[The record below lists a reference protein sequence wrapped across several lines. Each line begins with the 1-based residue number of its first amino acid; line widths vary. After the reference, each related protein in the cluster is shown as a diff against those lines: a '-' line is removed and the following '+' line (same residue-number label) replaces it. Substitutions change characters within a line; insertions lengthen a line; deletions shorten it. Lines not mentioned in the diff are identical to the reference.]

1 MADGVAYR
9 PTPLL
14 LHSRA
19 VSRREA
25 TWVPTVSQFE
35 GHWPSCCTES
45 ETRPT
50 IWTAVTVL
58 QWCDVIVGW
67 KVQQITASLCRWCY
81 NELSRPSISRLDRRR
96 CSRGCWEFDSSAV
109 VVMAEA
115 AGAAG
120 SCWCRGT
127 MPEPPA
133 ALLHFFSIGHKLT
146 PPTNPTQHSHPPHTH
161 THTLGQ
167 PCLCLAC
174 PHTSVMHGS
183 VGTDRLLLLPVQPAL
198 Q

>member
-1 MADGVAYR
+1 MGTHCVTVWR
-9 PTPLL
+9 PLTKL
-14 LHSRA
+14 LH
-19 VSRREA
+19 
-25 TWVPTVSQFE
+25 WE
-35 GHWPSCCTES
+35 GS

-50 IWTAVTVL
+50 IWMAITVL

-67 KVQQITASLCRWCY
+67 KVQQITVSLCRWCY
-81 NELSRPSISRLDRRR
+81 NELSRPSISRLDWRR

-133 ALLHFFSIGHKLT
+133 ALLHLFSIGHKLT
-146 PPTNPTQHSHPPHTH
+146 PPPNTHTLRTH

>member
-1 MADGVAYR
+1 MGTHCVTVWR
-9 PTPLL
+9 PLTKL
-14 LHSRA
+14 LH
-19 VSRREA
+19 
-25 TWVPTVSQFE
+25 WE
-35 GHWPSCCTES
+35 GS

-50 IWTAVTVL
+50 IWMAITVL

-67 KVQQITASLCRWCY
+67 KVQQITVSLCRWCY
-81 NELSRPSISRLDRRR
+81 NELSRPSISRLDWRR

-133 ALLHFFSIGHKLT
+133 ALLHLFSIGHKLT
-146 PPTNPTQHSHPPHTH
+146 PPPQTHTPSAHTH
-161 THTLGQ
+161 TRSASRAFVWRVHIHLSCMAALALTGCYC
-167 PCLCLAC
+167 CLFSRPFSRDAATVWGNCW
-174 PHTSVMHGS
+174 S
-183 VGTDRLLLLPVQPAL
+183 
-198 Q
+198 